1 MEKLVERFLN
11 HLRVERNASPHTV
24 SAYAGDLSGFAEFL
38 KKHSRDAPVDVT
50 AVDVLMLRRYLAQLH
65 RDTRRSTMHRKLSAL
80 RSFFRFLVREGVAAS
95 NPAELVSSPRRER
108 YLPQTLTVDE
118 IFHLLDQNYGTGT
131 LSLRDRA
138 IFELLY
144 SSGLRVSEL
153 TALDTWDVDLD
164 QGLVR
169 TLGKGRKERIIPVGR
184 RARQAIADYLQRRGG
199 PVENQPL
206 FLNHRGGR
214 LTSRSVER
222 ILKQWLIKAG
232 ILKKATPHALRHSF
246 ATHLLDGGADLRVI
260 QELLGHASLSTTQKY
275 TQVSVDRLLTV
286 YDQAHPRS
294 RKK

>member
-38 KKHSRDAPVDVT
+38 EKHSRDAPVDVT